1 MDISCDMA
9 QDPNQYFS
17 SPTPPPEDQRKA
29 GRNYMAKVI
38 EFYIPERFRKKSK
51 WIPEEQ
57 RGKVIEFRPQ
67 PQKSAQTSV
76 QTKIPPCLAFRLF
89 GNTWELTVS
98 SRGLPSQ
105 TRSSGTSP
113 RY

>member
-1 MDISCDMA
+1 MDISRDLA
-9 QDPNQYFS
+9 QDSNQYFS
-17 SPTPPPEDQRKA
+17 SPTPPPEDQKKKA

-51 WIPEEQ
+51 WIPEEE

-67 PQKSAQTSV
+67 PQKSALTE
-76 QTKIPPCLAFRLF
+76 IPPCRAFRLF
-89 GNTWELTVS
+89 GNTWQLTAS
-98 SRGLPSQ
+98 SRGLASQ